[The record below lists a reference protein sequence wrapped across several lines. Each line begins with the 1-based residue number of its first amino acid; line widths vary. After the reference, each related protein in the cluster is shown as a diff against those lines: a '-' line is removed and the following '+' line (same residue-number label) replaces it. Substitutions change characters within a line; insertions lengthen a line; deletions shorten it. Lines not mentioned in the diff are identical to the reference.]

1 MSEAAGGETGGR
13 GERGRKLYCSL
24 SVLEISV
31 YSATWICGVLY
42 SLYTLYLAGMDQVRR
57 NLYWLLS
64 DDQSELCSD
73 QPRRVEVRSGDGEAL
88 VEALE
93 VREDVQG
100 LRGPRVDH
108 LEDIRTTG

>member
-1 MSEAAGGETGGR
+1 MSHSTGAERLGR
-13 GERGRKLYCSL
+13 RLYCSL
-24 SVLEISV
+24 SLLEISL
-31 YSATWICGVLY
+31 YTSTWICGVLY
-42 SLYTLYLAGMDQVRR
+42 SLYTLYLAGMEQVRR
-57 NLYWLLS
+57 NLYWLQS

-73 QPRRVEVRSGDGEAL
+73 QPRRAEVRSGDGEAL
-88 VEALE
+88 VEDLE

>member
-1 MSEAAGGETGGR
+1 MSHATGAERLGR
-13 GERGRKLYCSL
+13 RLYCSL
-24 SVLEISV
+24 SLLEISL
-31 YSATWICGVLY
+31 YTSTWICGVLY
-42 SLYTLYLAGMDQVRR
+42 SLYTLYLAGMEQVSR
-57 NLYWLLS
+57 NLYWLQS

-88 VEALE
+88 VEVLE

>member
-1 MSEAAGGETGGR
+1 MSHATGAERLGR
-13 GERGRKLYCSL
+13 RLYCSL
-24 SVLEISV
+24 SLVEISL
-31 YSATWICGVLY
+31 YTSTWICGVLY
-42 SLYTLYLAGMDQVRR
+42 SLYTLYLAGMEQVSR
-57 NLYWLLS
+57 NLYWLQS

-73 QPRRVEVRSGDGEAL
+73 QPRRVEIRSGDGEAL

-108 LEDIRTTG
+108 LEDICTTG